1 MVELDTTEFSDVP
14 VSDNLAVEPNASE
27 VNLARRQPNQRI
39 LLTHAGF
46 PILISLR
53 EDVFTADNFK
63 RCALGFAVRK
73 TSARNAFAHGF
84 LTLGTC
90 MHRRVW
96 NDRDGVFALFLS
108 LQNPGE
114 IEHVRVGTALGL
126 WYDPDIGMNYAV
138 VRINP
143 NDNENLF

>member
-1 MVELDTTEFSDVP
+1 LPPESSNTELTDNSTRESN
-14 VSDNLAVEPNASE
+14 VSDANLV
-27 VNLARRQPNQRI
+27 RRQPDQQRI
-39 LLTHAGF
+39 LLAHAGF
-46 PILISLR
+46 PIQLSIR
-53 EDVFTADNFK
+53 ENVFIADTAK

-73 TSARNAFAHGF
+73 NSARNAFAHGF

-96 NDRDGVFALFLS
+96 SDRDGVFGFFLS

-114 IEHVRVGTALGL
+114 IESVQIGIASGL
-126 WYDPDIGMNYAV
+126 WYDPDIGMNYVV